1 MEMEGKIWKDGRF
14 WLVEVPALDAMTQ
27 GKTRKEA
34 LAMVK
39 DLVFEMARSYF
50 GDEIG
55 KDFSITVIDYKKN
68 VIGITA
74 HDSKLLL
81 ALSLRRQREKS
92 GSIPKMTQKLV
103 FGCVGYAAHFL
114 SSLAP
119 CACTMVARSRQKI
132 CAAALPNSQLL
143 NHFRYTVREASE
155 RLGSKSPNAYAQYE
169 RGKTSISVD
178 KYEKLL
184 IAANPSERLRLRIV

>member
-1 MEMEGKIWKDGRF
+1 MEMEGKIWKDGKY

-34 LAMVK
+34 LAMAE

-55 KDFSITVIDYKKN
+55 KAFSITVIDYKKN
-68 VIGITA
+68 IVGITA
-74 HDSKLLL
+74 SDNRLFL

-92 GSIPKMTQKLV
+92 GS
-103 FGCVGYAAHFL
+103 
-114 SSLAP
+114 
-119 CACTMVARSRQKI
+119 
-132 CAAALPNSQLL
+132 
-143 NHFRYTVREASE
+143 TVREASE

-178 KYEKLL
+178 KYEELL
-184 IAANPSERLRLRIV
+184 IAANPSEKLRLRIA

>member
-1 MEMEGKIWKDGRF
+1 MEMEGKIWKDGKL

-34 LAMVK
+34 LAMVE
-39 DLVFEMARSYF
+39 DLVFEMAKSYF
-50 GDEIG
+50 EDEID
-55 KDFSITVIDYKKN
+55 KDFSITVIDYKKSI
-68 VIGITA
+68 VGIT
-74 HDSKLLL
+74 SSNNRLLL

-92 GSIPKMTQKLV
+92 GS
-103 FGCVGYAAHFL
+103 
-114 SSLAP
+114 
-119 CACTMVARSRQKI
+119 
-132 CAAALPNSQLL
+132 
-143 NHFRYTVREASE
+143 TVREASE

-178 KYEKLL
+178 KYEELL